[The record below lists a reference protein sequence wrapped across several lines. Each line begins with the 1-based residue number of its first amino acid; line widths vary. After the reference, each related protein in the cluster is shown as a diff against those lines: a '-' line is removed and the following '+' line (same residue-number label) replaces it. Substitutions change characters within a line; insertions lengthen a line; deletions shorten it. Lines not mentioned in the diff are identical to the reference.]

1 MTTVTI
7 VTEAVRAEATKWG
20 KLHDDLA
27 PLVTA
32 VDNLDL
38 NVTAFW
44 IGEPGEIN
52 ATIYSSAYNEFQA
65 WLIKVLKAGVVEWGQ
80 IQTTLNRIA
89 NEYDKQ
95 DKIVEIDLEKF
106 YSVMP

>member
-44 IGEPGEIN
+44 IGEPMEIN
-52 ATIYSSAYNEFQA
+52 AKIYSSAYNEFQA

-80 IQTTLNRIA
+80 IQKTLNRIA
-89 NEYDKQ
+89 DEYDRQ

-106 YSVMP
+106 YSAMP